1 MPENNI
7 VKLPIDQV
15 YTVLKKE
22 HLTNKEKDS
31 SLSEKNNAELLVL
44 INEELK
50 SSELLMRQ
58 LNSDI
63 HKGLINPE
71 FKHVA
76 DKFVKETNNTLTVE
90 SSAIKQ
96 QLDKFIYF
104 SELLFLILTKA
115 SLLDKLTNRTTLKD
129 FAFLTKL
136 KFNLFL
142 DNLNRFLIETKEENS
157 ELVRI
162 TQILIKDYF
171 PAVAVADYDTSTQCI
186 LHLYNTNVAALKDA
200 IENKDI
206 PSLQKSLDTYQ
217 KNISGQKKTF
227 ISPETPYMIDESQ
240 YYGSSDKFLVN
251 ETRGPNQSDNS
262 DSCSYCS
269 CETEDNEE
277 MFFDAVENL
286 TDQSLSSKEQSNTS
300 NQGLLQRLI
309 NWFRK
314 LIYSHILH
322 RTRET
327 PPSTGLSGGGN
338 IESLI
343 DKRTGTASS
352 TSSIAS
358 ENSAHT
364 PISIS
369 IPPPP
374 CKRKPG
380 SNSENNYPCFFS
392 NVPPMNGGLTKFF
405 LKLHRGIN
413 TSF

>member
-171 PAVAVADYDTSTQCI
+171 PAVAVADYDGSTQCI

-217 KNISGQKKTF
+217 KK
-227 ISPETPYMIDESQ
+227 Y
-240 YYGSSDKFLVN
+240 L
-251 ETRGPNQSDNS
+251 R
-262 DSCSYCS
+262 
-269 CETEDNEE
+269 
-277 MFFDAVENL
+277 
-286 TDQSLSSKEQSNTS
+286 
-300 NQGLLQRLI
+300 
-309 NWFRK
+309 
-314 LIYSHILH
+314 
-322 RTRET
+322 
-327 PPSTGLSGGGN
+327 
-338 IESLI
+338 
-343 DKRTGTASS
+343 
-352 TSSIAS
+352 AS
-358 ENSAHT
+358 E
-364 PISIS
+364 
-369 IPPPP
+369 
-374 CKRKPG
+374 
-380 SNSENNYPCFFS
+380 
-392 NVPPMNGGLTKFF
+392 
-405 LKLHRGIN
+405 
-413 TSF
+413 

>member
-186 LHLYNTNVAALKDA
+186 LNLYNTNVAALKDA

-217 KNISGQKKTF
+217 KNISGHQ
-227 ISPETPYMIDESQ
+227 SEYYDCSDEL
-240 YYGSSDKFLVN
+240 LVN
-251 ETRGPNQSDNS
+251 NTRDLNQSHDS
-262 DSCSYCS
+262 DRCSYVS
-269 CETEDNEE
+269 CETEDEKEN
-277 MFFDAVENL
+277 FFDAVDHL

-374 CKRKPG
+374 CKRKAA
-380 SNSENNYPCFFS
+380 SSSTNDYPCFFS
-392 NVPPMNGGLTKFF
+392 HLPRMNGPLTKFF
-405 LKLHRGIN
+405 LKLH
-413 TSF
+413 SK

>member
-90 SSAIKQ
+90 SNAIKQ

-217 KNISGQKKTF
+217 KNISGHQ
-227 ISPETPYMIDESQ
+227 SEYYDCSDEL
-240 YYGSSDKFLVN
+240 LVN
-251 ETRGPNQSDNS
+251 NTRDLNQSHDS
-262 DSCSYCS
+262 DRYSYVS
-269 CETEDNEE
+269 CETEDEKEN
-277 MFFDAVENL
+277 FFDAVDHL

-327 PPSTGLSGGGN
+327 PPSTGLSGGGD

-343 DKRTGTASS
+343 DTRTGTASS

-374 CKRKPG
+374 CKRKAA
-380 SNSENNYPCFFS
+380 SSSTNDYPCFFS
-392 NVPPMNGGLTKFF
+392 HLPRMNGRLTEFF